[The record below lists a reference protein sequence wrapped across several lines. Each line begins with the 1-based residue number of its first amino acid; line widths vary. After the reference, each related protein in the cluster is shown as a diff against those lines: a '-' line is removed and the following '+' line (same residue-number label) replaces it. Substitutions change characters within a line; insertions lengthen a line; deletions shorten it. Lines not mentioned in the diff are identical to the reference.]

1 LRVESL
7 TRSVQY
13 IHDTSTTRERIEN
26 MQQATQQYIYFL
38 RLRPEYRDFSRWTER
53 EEGIVHRHFDKLQKL
68 TEDGI
73 VILAGRTTTEN
84 PTGIVVFFA
93 ASEEEAETMMQEDP
107 AVKEGLMEAELH
119 PFRVALLTP
128 RR

>member
-1 LRVESL
+1 VDVLN
-7 TRSVQY
+7 T
-13 IHDTSTTRERIEN
+13 H
-26 MQQATQQYIYFL
+26 AQQYIYFL
-38 RLRPEYRDFSRWTER
+38 RLRPEYRDFSRWTEH
-53 EEGIVHRHFDKLQKL
+53 EEGIVQRHFDKLQNL
-68 TEDGI
+68 TEEGT

-93 ASEEEAETMMQEDP
+93 ASDEEAEMLMQEDP

-119 PFRVALLTP
+119 PFRVALLTS